1 MYRFW
6 YNFQWMI
13 KLYIIFCLNFLN
25 FLNLFLLTFLW
36 TTFCH
41 CFLEKKPYL
50 LICPLVCLVYSV
62 IVYCHSRYNCGFS
75 NPDITPS
82 VKVNK
87 FLWSRFFR
95 FLVGLGP
102 KRCKGPWPIKN
113 LKKQG
118 QKNFFTLT
126 EGVISGLEKPQLDRD
141 GQYTMPDKFFFIAPP
156 VLLYDL
162 AVHFSILLFTFIP
175 PISTH

>member
-1 MYRFW
+1 MAKFFRTHSFMYRFW

-75 NPDITPS
+75 NPDITPE
-82 VKVNK
+82 VKVKK
-87 FLWSRFFR
+87 FLWPSFFR
-95 FLVGLGP
+95 FLIGLGP
-102 KRCKGPWPIKN
+102 LRAAQARDQLKTWKN
-113 LKKQG
+113 KVTK
-118 QKNFFTLT
+118 T
-126 EGVISGLEKPQLDRD
+126 S
-141 GQYTMPDKFFFIAPP
+141 
-156 VLLYDL
+156 LL
-162 AVHFSILLFTFIP
+162 
-175 PISTH
+175 